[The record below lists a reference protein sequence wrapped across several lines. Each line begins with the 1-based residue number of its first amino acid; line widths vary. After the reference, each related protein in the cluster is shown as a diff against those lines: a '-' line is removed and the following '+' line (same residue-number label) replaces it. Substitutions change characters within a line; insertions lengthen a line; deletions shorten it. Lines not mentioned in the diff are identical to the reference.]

1 MKMVLKT
8 KIVKYIAGL
17 ALALSVTACASTEAP
32 SKNAIIAAPTQTIEA
47 QQPVYK
53 VEQLSVTVPEELTVS
68 EANTFIPRADIVWR
82 EDPRG
87 NRKVQ
92 VQTIMANAIAKGVS
106 QVAEGQP
113 VTMEVRL
120 NTFHAVTEKARY
132 TTGGRHNINFD
143 YLLRDV
149 TTGLPVAEVKNVD
162 ATFKAYGGAKAVAA
176 ENRGETQKVRI
187 TQRVSDIIYQQMIGN
202 TEI

>member
-17 ALALSVTACASTEAP
+17 ALALSVTACASTDAP
-32 SKNAIIAAPTQTIEA
+32 TKNAIIASPAQAIEVE
-47 QQPVYK
+47 QPVYK

-68 EANTFIPRADIVWR
+68 EANTFVPRADIVWR

-87 NRKVQ
+87 NRKHQ
-92 VQTIMANAIAKGVS
+92 VQTIMANAIAQGVS
-106 QVAEGQP
+106 QVEEGRP

-132 TTGGRHNINFD
+132 TVGGKHNIHFD

-149 TTGLPVAEVKNVD
+149 KTGLPVAEVKSIN
-162 ATFKAYGGAKAVAA
+162 ASFKAYGGTKAVAA

-187 TQRVSDIIYQQMIGN
+187 TQRVRDIMYKQMIGN
-202 TEI
+202 SEI